1 MAKFITRTIETAE
14 ITLSAP
20 DGNMFTE
27 TITGSGAVSSACKYC
42 KKVHPDCK
50 IVSIIPSERKYKM
63 DEEFFIANAEEVK

>member
-14 ITLSAP
+14 ITLSTP

-27 TITGSGAVSSACKYC
+27 TITGSGAVSAAVRYC
-42 KKVHPDCK
+42 KKFHADCN

-63 DEEFFIANAEEVK
+63 NEEFFIANAEEVK